1 MWRKLHDEEL
11 YDLYCSP
18 YIVRV
23 TTSGRMGW
31 VGHVA
36 RMGERIYIYI
46 FPHQNPVYI
55 YILETQCI
63 YTYIYWILVGKC
75 EGKRQL
81 GRTGVRWEDN
91 IKTDHKE
98 VGCGGVNWIDLA
110 QVRGRWR
117 ALVNAVLNLRV
128 P

>member
-1 MWRKLHDEEL
+1 VWRKLHDEEL

-55 YILETQCI
+55 YIYWKPSAYIHI
-63 YTYIYWILVGKC
+63 YTGFWWGNVREKDNLEELELDGKIILRLIIRKWDVG
-75 EGKRQL
+75 
-81 GRTGVRWEDN
+81 V
-91 IKTDHKE
+91 
-98 VGCGGVNWIDLA
+98 
-110 QVRGRWR
+110 
-117 ALVNAVLNLRV
+117 
-128 P
+128 